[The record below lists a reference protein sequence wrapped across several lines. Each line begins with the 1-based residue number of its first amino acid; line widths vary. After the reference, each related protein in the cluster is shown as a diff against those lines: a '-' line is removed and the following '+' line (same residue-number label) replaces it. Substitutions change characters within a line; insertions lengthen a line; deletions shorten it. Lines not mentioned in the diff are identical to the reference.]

1 IFLGTSALI
10 LGDTLTGARLLRWSI
25 ISCDQ
30 IMGFRY
36 YGIGNEYVGILIGAS
51 LMFPILFLRSS
62 SLKAAKD
69 SEVRAI
75 REATSWLMAAWFAF
89 VAFVIGYPGLGA
101 NVGGL
106 ITAVATFGVALMVLN
121 GVRVRA
127 RHVIGLVALGFL
139 VVAVFAAIDVASG
152 EGSHLGR
159 SVLLART
166 YGWDWLGY
174 LIGGK
179 ILMHLGI
186 LMLPQTYI
194 PILLGI
200 PFFVLYGG
208 RMKSEMSTV
217 AETDL
222 LYRTRGS
229 CPPRS
234 CLPCSRSRS
243 SMYA

>member
-1 IFLGTSALI
+1 MS
-10 LGDTLTGARLLRWSI
+10 
-25 ISCDQ
+25 
-30 IMGFRY
+30 
-36 YGIGNEYVGILIGAS
+36 
-51 LMFPILFLRSS
+51 PILFLRSS
-62 SLKAAKD
+62 GFDAAKHK
-69 SEVRAI
+69 EVRAI
-75 REATSWLMAAWFAF
+75 RKATSWLMAAWFAF
-89 VAFVIGYPGLGA
+89 AAFVIGYPGFGA

-106 ITAVATFGVALMVLN
+106 VTAVATFGVALMVMN
-121 GVRVRA
+121 GVCVRA
-127 RHVIGLVALGFL
+127 RHVIGLVALGFV
-139 VVAVFAAIDVASG
+139 VVAVFAAMDVASG

-186 LMLPQTYI
+186 LRLPQTYI

-217 AETDL
+217 AESDL
-222 LYRTRGS
+222 LYRVGVPSVVAGMITAFLFNDSGVVPAAFMFAMFALTIQYVRLTESEDAVHG
-229 CPPRS
+229 
-234 CLPCSRSRS
+234 
-243 SMYA
+243 A